1 MLLIKLFKKF
11 LIEKINKKGNRINM
25 RNKQSKEIT
34 PQTKA
39 PFVVFIERSKN
50 QNPKLVKSV
59 KDLIREE
66 ITDLIKQEFEIFEKD
81 EFLYESYNF
90 DHAVMNETISG
101 LPREKKTV
109 SGICYYINNYYSDNL
124 KGIIDAAINEYA
136 NIFYVP
142 DLQMK
147 NFNHPKKKHLFV
159 NNRTI
164 IRNPDSRTVIMKI
177 QLGFVPADT
186 PNWESDHFVITFTGT
201 LK

>member
-1 MLLIKLFKKF
+1 
-11 LIEKINKKGNRINM
+11 M
-25 RNKQSKEIT
+25 RNKQSKET
-34 PQTKA
+34 NLQTKA

-124 KGIIDAAINEYA
+124 KGIIDATINEYA

-164 IRNPDSRTVIMKI
+164 IRNPDSRTVIMKL
-177 QLGFVPADT
+177 QLGFIPTDE

>member
-1 MLLIKLFKKF
+1 
-11 LIEKINKKGNRINM
+11 M
-25 RNKQSKEIT
+25 RNRQSKET
-34 PQTKA
+34 NTQTQTKA
-39 PFVVFIERSKN
+39 PYAIFVVDGQAKAL
-50 QNPKLVKSV
+50 KLVKNV
-59 KDLIREE
+59 KDLIRKE
-66 ITDLIKQEFEIFEKD
+66 ITDLIEQEFKVFEKD
-81 EFLYESYNF
+81 EFLYESYTF
-90 DHAVMNETISG
+90 DHAVLNETISG

-124 KGIIDAAINEYA
+124 KGIIDATINEYA

-164 IRNPDSRTVIMKI
+164 IRNPDSRTVIMKL
-177 QLGFVPADT
+177 QLGFIPADE